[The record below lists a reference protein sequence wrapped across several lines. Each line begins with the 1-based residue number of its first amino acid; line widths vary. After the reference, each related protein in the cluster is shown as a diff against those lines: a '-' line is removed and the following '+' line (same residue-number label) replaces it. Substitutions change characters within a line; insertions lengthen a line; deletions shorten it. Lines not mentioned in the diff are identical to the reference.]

1 MFHEIHFETDAVA
14 LLLPKD
20 LVLITLKTIILGAMH
35 YF

>member
-1 MFHEIHFETDAVA
+1 MFHAIHFKTDAVA

-20 LVLITLKTIILGAMH
+20 LVLIALKTVVLGAMH